1 MASSTP
7 VADASA
13 TTHDPRRKL
22 GVISIALMIIA
33 ASAPLTAVGGGFTT
47 SFAVS
52 GNLGVPLSFF
62 ILVAVFIIFAFGYA
76 AMSRFIDN
84 AGAFYAYVAQGL
96 NRSLGIGASMVALVA
111 YNLMQIGINAIFG
124 FSVADLFASV
134 FGWETP
140 WWVWS
145 MFGIAIVGLL
155 GVNRIDLSAKVLG
168 IVVALEFLVVLVFD
182 IVAIIAQPEGV
193 SARGL
198 LPADLFGPGVG
209 VAFSFGV
216 AAFMGFESA
225 AIYSREAKDPKR
237 TIGRATMLAIAVGG
251 IFYGLSAWAMTV
263 AVGPSQVVEVAATQG
278 PGLVF
283 GVLAEHAGTIFA
295 DIANVMFVTSIFAA
309 LLSFHNAVARYFS
322 TLGREGVLPGWLG
335 AQRALHGAPWAGSVT
350 QSVLGIVVLFVF
362 ILAESAMTAGW
373 PAEITPLYPV
383 LTMFTWLTS
392 SGAAGLT
399 FLMAIVAVAVIGY
412 FWRNHRGVGVWSRL
426 IAPAI
431 AAVALIVLFVLMLMY
446 FNLLLGQVDENGET
460 FSTWL
465 TWFFPTLLI
474 LPLFLGLLWAQRM
487 RLRTPERFAQ
497 VGHGS
502 HD

>member
-1 MASSTP
+1 MTQSVPTKH
-7 VADASA
+7 VATD
-13 TTHDPRRKL
+13 HDPRRRL

-62 ILVAVFIIFAFGYA
+62 ILVAVFLIFALGYS

-96 NRSLGIGASMVALVA
+96 SRSLGIGASMVALVA

-124 FSVADLFASV
+124 FSVADLFLSL
-134 FGWETP
+134 FGWHSP
-140 WWVWS
+140 WWIWS
-145 MFGIAIVGLL
+145 LIGIAVVGML

-168 IVVALEFLVVLVFD
+168 IVVALEFIVVIVFD

-193 SARGL
+193 TARGL
-198 LPADLFGPGVG
+198 LLDDLFAPGIG

-237 TIGRATMLAIAVGG
+237 TIGRATMLAIAVAGT
-251 IFYGLSAWAMTV
+251 FYGLSAWLMTV
-263 AVGPSQVVEVAATQG
+263 AVGPSNVVGVAAEQG

-283 GVLAEHAGTIFA
+283 GVLAEHTGAIFT

-309 LLSFHNAVARYFS
+309 MLSFHNAVARYFS

-335 AQRALHGAPWAGSVT
+335 AQRALHGAPWAGSMT
-350 QSVLGIVVLFVF
+350 QSVLGLLVLLVFVAF
-362 ILAESAMTAGW
+362 DPAMRGA
-373 PAEITPLYPV
+373 ASSEEAALYPV

-399 FLMAIVAVAVIGY
+399 FLMSIVAVAIIGY
-412 FWRNHRGVGVWSRL
+412 FARDHRGVGVVKRL

-431 AAVALIVLFVLMLMY
+431 AAVALLALFVLMLIN
-446 FNLLLGQVDENGET
+446 FDLLLGQVDETGQT
-460 FSTWL
+460 YTTPL
-465 TWFFPTLLI
+465 TWFFILLLI
-474 LPLFLGLLWAQRM
+474 VPLFLGLAWARVM
-487 RLRTPERFAQ
+487 RSRWPERYEL
-497 VGHGS
+497 VGHGE

>member
-1 MASSTP
+1 MIQQAPTHD
-7 VADASA
+7 VDTA
-13 TTHDPRRKL
+13 HDPRRRL

-62 ILVAVFIIFAFGYA
+62 ILVAVFLVFALGYA

-96 NRSLGIGASMVALVA
+96 SRSLGIGASMVALVA
-111 YNLMQIGINAIFG
+111 YNLMQIGINAMFG
-124 FSVADLFASV
+124 FSVADLLLSL
-134 FGWETP
+134 FGWQTP
-140 WWVWS
+140 WWIWS
-145 MFGIAIVGLL
+145 LVGVAIVGML

-168 IVVALEFLVVLVFD
+168 VVVALEFLVVIVFNV
-182 IVAIIAQPEGV
+182 VALIAQPEGV

-198 LPADLFGPGVG
+198 LVDDLFAPGIG
-209 VAFSFGV
+209 VAFAFGV

-237 TIGRATMLAIAVGG
+237 TIGRATMLAIAVAGT
-251 IFYGLSAWAMTV
+251 FYGLSAWLMTV
-263 AVGPSQVVEVAATQG
+263 AVGPSSVVGVAAEQG

-283 GVLAEHAGTIFA
+283 GVLAEHTGAIFT
-295 DIANVMFVTSIFAA
+295 DLANVMFVTSIFAA
-309 LLSFHNAVARYFS
+309 MLSFHNAVARYFS

-335 AQRALHGAPWAGSVT
+335 AQRALHGAPWAGSMT
-350 QSVLGIVVLFVF
+350 QSALGLLVLLVFVAF
-362 ILAESAMTAGW
+362 DPAMRGASAEEAA
-373 PAEITPLYPV
+373 LYPV

-399 FLMAIVAVAVIGY
+399 FLMSIVAVAIIGY
-412 FWRNHRGVGVWSRL
+412 FARDSRGVGVVQRL
-426 IAPAI
+426 VAPAI
-431 AAVALIVLFVLMLMY
+431 AAVSLAALFVLMLVN
-446 FNLLLGQVDENGET
+446 FDLLLGQVDETGQT
-460 FSTWL
+460 YTTGL
-465 TWFFPTLLI
+465 TWFFILLLV
-474 LPLFLGLLWAQRM
+474 LPLLVGLAWAAVM
-487 RLRTPERFAQ
+487 RRRAPERYAL
-497 VGHGS
+497 VGHGE